1 MRSASMMPTEA
12 HELRYI
18 RLETLLDPKG
28 SWMNSPG
35 RSNREL
41 LEASPKW
48 ANGRRF
54 RRGHRK
60 TSMSLT
66 TNRLDPA
73 EQATGVSWGAIAAGA
88 VVAAAFPLA
97 LIALG
102 VGLGT
107 LRNFPVVGVGNF
119 GNDVQAWTR

>member
-1 MRSASMMPTEA
+1 
-12 HELRYI
+12 
-18 RLETLLDPKG
+18 
-28 SWMNSPG
+28 
-35 RSNREL
+35 
-41 LEASPKW
+41 
-48 ANGRRF
+48 
-54 RRGHRK
+54 
-60 TSMSLT
+60 MSLT